1 MRKEGDEENR
11 GKCKEMRIREKHEIE
26 ALGEK
31 GRARAKKEAKGR
43 RNGRRWEGKVSR

>member
-31 GRARAKKEAKGR
+31 GRARAKKRRGEEMGEGGR
-43 RNGRRWEGKVSR
+43 GR